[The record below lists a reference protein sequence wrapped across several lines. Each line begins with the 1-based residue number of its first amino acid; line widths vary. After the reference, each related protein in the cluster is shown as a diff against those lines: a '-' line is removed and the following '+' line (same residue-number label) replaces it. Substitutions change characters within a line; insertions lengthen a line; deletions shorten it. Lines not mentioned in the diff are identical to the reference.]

1 MNDLVAEADPPIFR
15 DDLHEVAF
23 DLHRFGFLREIK
35 SLADALYVGVDYHGC
50 LVISVLRSAVL
61 YRQVEGIWFAVR
73 DSAGDSLG
81 RQSRFV

>member
-1 MNDLVAEADPPIFR
+1 LKR
-15 DDLHEVAF
+15 
-23 DLHRFGFLREIK
+23 HRVRTNRK
-35 SLADALYVGVDYHGC
+35 NVGADYHGC